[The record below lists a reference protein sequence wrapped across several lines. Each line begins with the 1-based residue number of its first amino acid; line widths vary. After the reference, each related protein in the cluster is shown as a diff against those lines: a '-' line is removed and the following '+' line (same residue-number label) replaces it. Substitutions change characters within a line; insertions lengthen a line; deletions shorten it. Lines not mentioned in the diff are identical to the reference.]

1 MNLSV
6 YIFGK
11 FGQSITASVSDYT
24 KKFFEEFISKANA
37 PTQIIIHRDGD
48 IMNYG
53 YVRKIE
59 NNHLFG
65 ICVQLNNKYF
75 STINSLFETF
85 EDIVANIAIKGDIIR
100 LNKKG
105 DLEAISSN
113 ILDTPT
119 ELEQTIANCQSKFA
133 KLSDSCR
140 DLPHIDFSTTS
151 SDINYFKESD
161 NSYSI
166 IRASL
171 KNGYTFIYKEQDYDT
186 LTLGGYRITL
196 SKQNKENEA
205 LKKRINDL
213 DRKLKILE
221 RKKKQMGV
229 VVALLIALFLGSVVF
244 FNTLEEKNNDIKERE
259 TIIDEQIV
267 KNETL
272 REKNREIQGEITE
285 LENHNSKLRAI
296 QEYTN
301 QELDSINNENK
312 NLKNSLLW
320 ARQENNNYTKKIK
333 SLTTSNEYLENKLN
347 KSEIDLANKN
357 EDYKKL
363 QSKYSRVCELLS
375 EMERK
380 YYSTK
385 EGKKELKK
393 GKRK

>member
-11 FGQSITASVSDYT
+11 FGQGITASVSDYT
-24 KKFFEEFISKANA
+24 KKFFEEFISKAIA

-65 ICVQLNNKYF
+65 VCVQLNNQYF
-75 STINSLFETF
+75 STINKLFKTF
-85 EDIVANIAIKGDIIR
+85 EDVVANTADNGGVIR

-105 DLEAISSN
+105 ELEAISSN
-113 ILDTPT
+113 ILDIPT
-119 ELEQTIANCQSKFA
+119 ELGRTIAYCQSEFA
-133 KLSDSCR
+133 KLSNCCK
-140 DLPHIDFSTTS
+140 DLPYIDCSTTS
-151 SDINYFKESD
+151 SDVKYFKEND
-161 NSYSI
+161 NSNTI
-166 IRASL
+166 IGASL
-171 KNGYTFIYKEQDYDT
+171 KNGYTFIYKEQDYDS
-186 LTLGGYRITL
+186 LSLGVYRTTL
-196 SKQNKENEA
+196 SRQNKENEA

-213 DRKLKILE
+213 ERELKILE

-229 VVALLIALFLGSVVF
+229 VVVLLTALFIGSVVF
-244 FNTLEEKNNDIKERE
+244 FNTLKEKNNDIKERE

-267 KNETL
+267 KNEAL

-296 QEYTN
+296 QEFTN

-320 ARQENNNYTKKIK
+320 ARQENNNYTTKIK

-347 KSEIDLANKN
+347 KSEIELANKN

-363 QSKYSRVCELLS
+363 QSKYNRVCELLS

>member
-267 KNETL
+267 KNEAL

-296 QEYTN
+296 QEFTN

-320 ARQENNNYTKKIK
+320 ARQENNNYTIKIK

>member
-11 FGQSITASVSDYT
+11 FGQGITASVSDYT

-53 YVRKIE
+53 YVRRIE

-65 ICVQLNNKYF
+65 ICIQLNNQYF
-75 STINSLFETF
+75 STINNLFETF
-85 EDIVANIAIKGDIIR
+85 EGVVANIAIKGDIIR

-119 ELEQTIANCQSKFA
+119 ELERIIAICQSEFA

-151 SDINYFKESD
+151 SNVNHFKESD
-161 NSYSI
+161 NSYLI
-166 IRASL
+166 IETSL

-186 LTLGGYRITL
+186 LTLSGYRITL

-229 VVALLIALFLGSVVF
+229 VVALLITLFLGSVVF

-259 TIIDEQIV
+259 IIIDEQIV
-267 KNETL
+267 KNEAL
-272 REKNREIQGEITE
+272 REENKEIQGEITE
-285 LENHNSKLRAI
+285 LENHNSKLRAT
-296 QEYTN
+296 QESTN
-301 QELDSINNENK
+301 QKLNNINNENK
-312 NLKNSLLW
+312 DLEKSLLK
-320 ARQENNNYTKKIK
+320 ARQENNSYAIKIK
-333 SLTTSNEYLENKLN
+333 SLTTRIEYLENKLN

-357 EDYKKL
+357 DDYKKL
-363 QSKYSRVCELLS
+363 QSKYSHVCEQLS
-375 EMERK
+375 RMEKK

-393 GKRK
+393 GKK

>member
-1 MNLSV
+1 VNLSV

-11 FGQSITASVSDYT
+11 FGQGITASVSDYT

-59 NNHLFG
+59 NKHLFG
-65 ICVQLNNKYF
+65 ICVQLNNQYF
-75 STINSLFETF
+75 SNINNLFETF
-85 EDIVANIAIKGDIIR
+85 EGIVANIAVNGDIIR

-105 DLEAISSN
+105 NIEAVSSN
-113 ILDTPT
+113 ILDSPA
-119 ELEQTIANCQSKFA
+119 ELESTIANCQNKFA
-133 KLSDSCR
+133 ELSHCCR
-140 DLPHIDFSTTS
+140 DLPHIDFSTTN

-166 IRASL
+166 IGASV

-186 LTLGGYRITL
+186 LTLGNYRITL
-196 SKQNKENEA
+196 SKLNKENET
-205 LKKRINDL
+205 LKKRISDL
-213 DRKLKILE
+213 DSKLKVLE

-229 VVALLIALFLGSVVF
+229 VVALLIALFVGSVVF
-244 FNTLEEKNNDIKERE
+244 FNTLEKKNKDIEVRE

-267 KNETL
+267 KNEAL
-272 REKNREIQGEITE
+272 REENREIQGEITE
-285 LENHNSKLRAI
+285 LENDNSNLKAI
-296 QEYTN
+296 QEITN
-301 QELDSINNENK
+301 QQINNLNNENSS
-312 NLKNSLLW
+312 LKNSLLK
-320 ARQENNNYTKKIK
+320 ARQENNSYAIKIK
-333 SLTTSNEYLENKLN
+333 NLTTRNEYLENKLN
-347 KSEIDLANKN
+347 KSDINLANKN
-357 EDYKKL
+357 DDYKRL
-363 QSKYSRVCELLS
+363 QSKYSRVCDQLS

-393 GKRK
+393 GKKQ